1 MINIFEE
8 KLAGK
13 IIPYQILPHL
23 TNKENGVLISEEEC
37 DEIRKEEQYRGE
49 KSATFMLLTCLP
61 KRHPQWYPKFMEI
74 LFLNGWDETVQE
86 VDYDEWKSEY
96 EFDRL
101 WSSNITI
108 ISRPI

>member
-1 MINIFEE
+1 
-8 KLAGK
+8 
-13 IIPYQILPHL
+13 
-23 TNKENGVLISEEEC
+23 
-37 DEIRKEEQYRGE
+37 
-49 KSATFMLLTCLP
+49 
-61 KRHPQWYPKFMEI
+61 MEI

-108 ISRPI
+108 MSRPI